1 MGSVFSSLMMM
12 TGSIASGVL
21 SAIAA
26 RAAATKNW
34 SKAKTYAYIAMGV
47 AVVMALVSLALLI
60 KSKTSATAAIDIA
73 PGFDIA
79 AVMLSIVLLGMA
91 VMDIFAIAEA
101 SSTSGQ
107 STRKSEEFLGGAA
120 ALGFGGMI
128 ISLVLIVVLM

>member
-1 MGSVFSSLMMM
+1 MFSSLMMI
-12 TGSIASGVL
+12 TGCVTSGVL

-26 RAAATKNW
+26 RAAAVKNW

-47 AVVMALVSLALLI
+47 AVLMALVSLALLI
-60 KSKTSATAAIDIA
+60 KSKTSAAGAMDIA

-79 AVMLSIVLLGMA
+79 AILLTIVLLGMA
-91 VMDIFAIAEA
+91 VMDIFAIVEA
-101 SSTSGQ
+101 SSSSGQ

-128 ISLVLIVVLM
+128 ISLILIVVLM